1 MKLSTKIESLL
12 FVATKP
18 LALKKIAE
26 LCGATVGDARTALE
40 ELTTTL
46 NQSERGVHLLIIGDK
61 YQLATH
67 PDAGKLVA
75 DYVKSELTGELTRPA
90 LETLTIIA
98 YRGPITKAELDIIRG
113 VNCSLILRNLL
124 IRGLIEGE
132 EDKQRQTT
140 VYQVTFDFLRYLGV
154 TSAQEL
160 PEYEMLS
167 SHEVLEK
174 VLKQEMQDV
183 AEPQTTTE
191 GEQSAS

>member
-1 MKLSTKIESLL
+1 MKLTTKIESLL

-18 LALKKIAE
+18 LPIKKIAE
-26 LCGATVGDARTALE
+26 LCGANATDTRAALD
-40 ELTTTL
+40 ELTTLL
-46 NQSERGVHLLIIGDK
+46 NQAERGVHLLNIGDK

-132 EDKQRQTT
+132 EDKQRRTT
-140 VYQVTFDFLRYLGV
+140 VYQVTFDFLRHLGV
-154 TSAQEL
+154 TATKEL
-160 PEYEMLS
+160 PDYETLS
-167 SHEVLEK
+167 SHQVLEK
-174 VLKQEMQDV
+174 VLKQEMEG
-183 AEPQTTTE
+183 ATPAPTE
-191 GEQSAS
+191 TNA